1 MSQFDIEKFKDAL
14 QQLMALKAKP
24 YDHKEW
30 KTNGSLADQCSKIL
44 ESIKE
49 TLSDVSAEWG
59 MADAEIYVSKGASYF
74 PKVPWIGILFEG
86 EKPTDGVYP
95 VIVFHK
101 DGVIVACTESIANPQ
116 ADFSSRCYTAEE
128 IEKRM
133 TDDGKAILPYVD
145 EHMVRDSITWL
156 SYDDVEAMTAD
167 KIKMSLRLAIEERQ
181 NYRKDHR
188 IGG

>member
-14 QQLMALKAKP
+14 FKFKELKAKP
-24 YDHKEW
+24 YDHNEW

-59 MADAEIYVSKGASYF
+59 MADAEIYVSKGAGNF
-74 PKVPWIGILFEG
+74 PKDPWIGILFEG

-95 VIVFHK
+95 VLGFYE
-101 DGVIVACTESIANPQ
+101 DGLTICCVESFSQPQ

-145 EHMVRDSITWL
+145 EHVVRDSMTWL

-181 NYRKDHR
+181 NYRKDHP